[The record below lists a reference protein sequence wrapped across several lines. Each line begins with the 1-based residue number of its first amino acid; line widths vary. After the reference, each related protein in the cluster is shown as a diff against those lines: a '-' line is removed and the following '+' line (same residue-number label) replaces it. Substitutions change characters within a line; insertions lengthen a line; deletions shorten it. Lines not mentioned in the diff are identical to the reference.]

1 MSSEFEILLYY
12 LYEEIQDPESFASS
26 QRRLCAENDI
36 MGRIIIS
43 KEGINGTVS
52 GNKEA
57 TDKYRKQTLDDLGTD
72 RIQFKVDSSEGHAFK
87 KLSVKV
93 RSEIVSLQLDSEGD
107 INPNKKTGERL
118 APEQF
123 LSEMESG
130 EVIVFD
136 GRNKYESDL
145 GKFKGAVCPPVDNF
159 REFPEWIR
167 ENFSHAKDKR
177 VLTYCTGGIRCEKLS
192 GFLLEEGFKSVAQLD
207 GGIINYSKD
216 SKTKGK
222 NFDGECYVFD
232 QRIGVEVNSDNPK
245 IISRCIHCDQPS
257 QRYRNCGWKPCNDQI
272 FICDSCEEKFGKF
285 CGEQCRSSYRK
296 LSPQKP
302 VSNTIN

>member
-1 MSSEFEILLYY
+1 MPKEFEILLYY
-12 LYEEIQDPESFASS
+12 LYVDIQDPESFASS
-26 QRRLCAENDI
+26 QRRLCEENEI
-36 MGRIIIS
+36 KGRIIIS
-43 KEGINGTVS
+43 HEGINGTVS
-52 GNKEA
+52 GKKEA
-57 TDKYRKQTLDDLGTD
+57 TAEYKKQTLEDLGTD
-72 RIQFKVDSSEGHAFK
+72 GIQFKVDLSDGHAFK

-93 RSEIVSLQLDSEGD
+93 RPEIVSLHLDDEGD

-145 GKFKGAVCPPVDNF
+145 GKFKGAVCPPVNNF

-167 ENFSHAKDKR
+167 ENFSHAKGKR

-232 QRIGVEVNSDNPK
+232 QRIGIEVNSDNPK
-245 IISRCIHCDQPS
+245 IISKCIHCDQPS

-272 FICDSCEEKFGKF
+272 FICDSCEEEFGKF
-285 CGEQCRSSYRK
+285 CGEQCRASYVK
-296 LSPQKP
+296 LSP
-302 VSNTIN
+302 

>member
-26 QRRLCAENDI
+26 QRMLCAENDI
-36 MGRIIIS
+36 RGRIIIS

-93 RSEIVSLQLDSEGD
+93 RSEIVSLHLDDECD

-192 GFLLEEGFKSVAQLD
+192 GFLPTLHMAEILTIFCSYFGRNDDF
-207 GGIINYSKD
+207 
-216 SKTKGK
+216 
-222 NFDGECYVFD
+222 
-232 QRIGVEVNSDNPK
+232 
-245 IISRCIHCDQPS
+245 IHSS
-257 QRYRNCGWKPCNDQI
+257 QK
-272 FICDSCEEKFGKF
+272 
-285 CGEQCRSSYRK
+285 
-296 LSPQKP
+296 
-302 VSNTIN
+302 

>member
-36 MGRIIIS
+36 RGRIIIS

-93 RSEIVSLQLDSEGD
+93 RSEIVSLHLDDECD

-136 GRNKYESDL
+136 GRNKY
-145 GKFKGAVCPPVDNF
+145 
-159 REFPEWIR
+159 
-167 ENFSHAKDKR
+167 
-177 VLTYCTGGIRCEKLS
+177 
-192 GFLLEEGFKSVAQLD
+192 
-207 GGIINYSKD
+207 
-216 SKTKGK
+216 
-222 NFDGECYVFD
+222 
-232 QRIGVEVNSDNPK
+232 
-245 IISRCIHCDQPS
+245 
-257 QRYRNCGWKPCNDQI
+257 
-272 FICDSCEEKFGKF
+272 
-285 CGEQCRSSYRK
+285 
-296 LSPQKP
+296 
-302 VSNTIN
+302 